1 MMQYVW
7 PQKLKQKLGLNVGIS
22 SGANFIGAV
31 MSDVDGIITVFPDDD
46 TKYYSTDLMNVE
58 LNSKLVDEIELLYF
72 EVI

>member
-1 MMQYVW
+1 
-7 PQKLKQKLGLNVGIS
+7 
-22 SGANFIGAV
+22 